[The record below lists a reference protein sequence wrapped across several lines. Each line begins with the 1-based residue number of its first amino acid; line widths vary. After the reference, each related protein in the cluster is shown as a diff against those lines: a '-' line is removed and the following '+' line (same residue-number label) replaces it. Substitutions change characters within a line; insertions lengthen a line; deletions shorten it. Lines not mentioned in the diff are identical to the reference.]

1 MSLHLQLLLHYEK
14 KMHFALL
21 DKVIFMTFKP
31 YSSLAY
37 HCSKNKPSETM
48 WEFTQSQWNRKQNI
62 GCKYWVY
69 DLLFCK
75 QVTIFNIHICP
86 ELRSSWTCK
95 LLATLLLCQLV
106 ISLKAKSLFICFY
119 LPNVLMTLD
128 CNFVFLS
135 SLLQCLL
142 YFPFSQYFIIH
153 NTQQPCVK
161 N

>member
-1 MSLHLQLLLHYEK
+1 
-14 KMHFALL
+14 
-21 DKVIFMTFKP
+21 
-31 YSSLAY
+31 
-37 HCSKNKPSETM
+37 M

-142 YFPFSQYFIIH
+142 YFPFSQYFITFSLIMEYTGIKH
-153 NTQQPCVK
+153 TLCCMFKLKKQAFNILVFIFNRDNFFLCSYI
-161 N
+161 

>member
-1 MSLHLQLLLHYEK
+1 
-14 KMHFALL
+14 
-21 DKVIFMTFKP
+21 
-31 YSSLAY
+31 
-37 HCSKNKPSETM
+37 M

-142 YFPFSQYFIIH
+142 CFPFSQYFIIH
-153 NTQQPCVK
+153 RRYLVEELLRGWTNIHPSNTDYSLK
-161 N
+161 NKFGQFQIWNGWVNY